1 MFVILLWIITIF
13 YAEVEDI
20 IEEDNDLDIAM
31 NLLEHDGWQ
40 LCSHIIIIIIVVV
53 MIHHINNIL
62 DIGNLYS

>member
-20 IEEDNDLDIAM
+20 IEEDNDLDRAM
-31 NLLEHDGWQ
+31 NPLEHDGWQ
-40 LCSHIIIIIIVVV
+40 LRSHSIIIIVVV